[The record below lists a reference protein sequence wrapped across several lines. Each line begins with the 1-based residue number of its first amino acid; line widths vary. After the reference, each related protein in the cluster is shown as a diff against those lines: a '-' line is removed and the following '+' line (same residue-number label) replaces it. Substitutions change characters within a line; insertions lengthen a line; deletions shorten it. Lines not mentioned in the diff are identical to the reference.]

1 MTSGNKIA
9 LSIDVEDWYHTP
21 LVTGSP
27 FARFKTTADF
37 FDHWEG
43 DYDMIT
49 ASTLRILDMLDAF
62 KLRATFF
69 ILGDVVLRYKEI
81 VERLRNSAHEIG
93 CHGHDHQIA
102 LDPKTKEPLID
113 ADEWLAEVKSS
124 KELLEETFQKQVI
137 GYRAP
142 GAYFGKWMVSG
153 LESLGFK
160 YDSSIAYNSFYNKT
174 DTKLYAIPTSPY
186 RINRDD
192 LSQYNPNSEIIEL
205 PWSYLKLL
213 NIRFP
218 VGGAFFYR
226 LLGNTYFKFA
236 LNKCLKRGDTMFY
249 LHPYDITAERIPMDN
264 FKSRPFFWI
273 NQGKTTEMRFEK
285 LLHTFRDSFTTCEEV
300 YNRSAGA

>member
-21 LVTGSP
+21 LITGSP
-27 FARFKTTADF
+27 FAKFKDTTAF
-37 FDHWEG
+37 FQQWKG

-49 ASTLRILDMLDAF
+49 ISTLRILDMLE
-62 KLRATFF
+62 KHNITATFF
-69 ILGDVVLRYKEI
+69 ILGDVVERYSEI
-81 VERLRNSAHEIG
+81 VERLKSSSHEIG

-102 LDPKTKEPLID
+102 LDPNSKKPLVNAKD
-113 ADEWLAEVKSS
+113 WMEEVKSS
-124 KELLEETFQKQVI
+124 KALLEETFQKKVI

-142 GAYFGKWMVSG
+142 GAYFGKWMIEG
-153 LESLGFK
+153 LESLGFR

-174 DTKLYAIPTSPY
+174 DCKLDSIPTTPY

-192 LSQYNPNSEIIEL
+192 LSANNPNSDLFEL
-205 PWSYLKLL
+205 PWSYLKML

-236 LNKCLKRGDTMFY
+236 LNNCLERGDTMFY
-249 LHPYDITAERIPMDN
+249 LHPYDLTAEKIPMDN
-264 FKSRPFFWI
+264 VRSRPFFWI
-273 NQGKTTEMRFEK
+273 NQGKTTEKRFEK
-285 LLHTFRDSFTTCEEV
+285 LLSSFKGSFTTCEEV
-300 YNRSAGA
+300 YNRSIKG